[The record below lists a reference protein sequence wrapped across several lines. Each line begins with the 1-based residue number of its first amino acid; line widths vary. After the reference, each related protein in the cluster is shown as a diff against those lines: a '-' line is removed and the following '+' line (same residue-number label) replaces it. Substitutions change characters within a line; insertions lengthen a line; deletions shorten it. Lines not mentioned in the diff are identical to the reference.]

1 VDTRNIPV
9 EHIYP
14 NNWNPNRQKQTTFE
28 KEKESI
34 RKFGMIDPLL
44 VRDLTTDG
52 VPRFEIID
60 GEHRWRASKDVGLD
74 AIPCVITHF
83 DDETARRLTIT
94 MNELRGDADPIL
106 LAEMLSD
113 LTESVEVNDLLSTMP
128 WSEKQLSNI
137 LEVAS
142 LDLDELAQDDI
153 ILPGEDES
161 EEWVSLAAI
170 FGRKQ
175 MPRDAA
181 ALVESEVDR
190 LAGYYGLTRSNRFQ
204 ALEIM
209 AAHSAQ
215 TPLEEADPRA
225 KVKGLD
231 AEAD

>member
-1 VDTRNIPV
+1 
-9 EHIYP
+9 
-14 NNWNPNRQKQTTFE
+14 
-28 KEKESI
+28 
-34 RKFGMIDPLL
+34 MIDPIL
-44 VRDLTTDG
+44 VRDLSADG
-52 VPRFEIID
+52 KPRYEIID
-60 GEHRWRASKDVGLD
+60 GEHRWRASKDIGLEE
-74 AIPCVITHF
+74 IPCVITHF

-113 LTESVEVNDLLSTMP
+113 LRVTVDVDDLLSTMP
-128 WSEKQLSNI
+128 WSEKQLDNI

-153 ILPGEDES
+153 VLPGEDDS
-161 EEWVSLAAI
+161 EEWISLAAI

-190 LAGYYGLTRSNRFQ
+190 VSGYYGLTRKNRWQ

-215 TPLEEADPRA
+215 TALEEVDPRA
-225 KVKGLD
+225 KIKDFDGQEEV
-231 AEAD
+231 